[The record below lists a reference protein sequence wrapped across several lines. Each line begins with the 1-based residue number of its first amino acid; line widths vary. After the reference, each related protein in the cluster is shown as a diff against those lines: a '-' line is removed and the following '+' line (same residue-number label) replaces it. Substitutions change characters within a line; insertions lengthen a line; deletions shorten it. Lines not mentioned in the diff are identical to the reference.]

1 MAETAG
7 TGGGEETGEPNLRS
21 DEEDEPRVA
30 AAARHR
36 LTSREVD
43 DDESES
49 TATAPAENTA
59 VCLAISGA
67 AAPAA

>member
-21 DEEDEPRVA
+21 YEEDEPRVA
-30 AAARHR
+30 AAARRR
-36 LTSREVD
+36 LTSREVED
-43 DDESES
+43 DDSES
-49 TATAPAENTA
+49 PTTASAENAA
-59 VCLAISGA
+59 VRLAISGA